1 MLNGDGNENEIK
13 ERLPLVWKTWKFRG
27 EFKWNSSSGRWKFC
41 GKKEYFSRYH
51 LFPVFNEK
59 TEIFCTICLDSLVP
73 GFMLRQSEKLTGI
86 L

>member
-1 MLNGDGNENEIK
+1 MEQFIRPVEI
-13 ERLPLVWKTWKFRG
+13 LQ
-27 EFKWNSSSGRWKFC
+27 
-41 GKKEYFSRYH
+41 KKRRYH

>member
-1 MLNGDGNENEIK
+1 MEQFIRPVEIL
-13 ERLPLVWKTWKFRG
+13 R
-27 EFKWNSSSGRWKFC
+27 
-41 GKKEYFSRYH
+41 KKKYFSRYH
-51 LFPVFNEK
+51 LFPVFKEK